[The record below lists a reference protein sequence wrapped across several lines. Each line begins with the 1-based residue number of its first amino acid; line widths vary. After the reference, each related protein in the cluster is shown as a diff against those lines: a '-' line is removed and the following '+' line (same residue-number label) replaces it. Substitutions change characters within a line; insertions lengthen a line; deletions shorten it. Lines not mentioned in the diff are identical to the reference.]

1 MSNRSPQVDQ
11 VILKAAAFAQPILTH
26 FRDLVHAVCPEVE
39 EKIKW
44 GMPFF
49 VYKDDNLCHM
59 AAFKQHCAIGF
70 WKAKLIDEKLV
81 AKAKT
86 EEAMGNFGKITSL
99 KDLPSDK
106 LLTKWIKAGM
116 QLNDAGIK
124 LTKPPV
130 EKNKPVEVPADI
142 QKVINKN
149 AKAKKTWIAFSNSHR
164 KEYIQW
170 IIEAKTSITK
180 EKRITTMLQLLEEG
194 KERYWKSAKK

>member
-81 AKAKT
+81 AKANT
-86 EEAMGNFGKITSL
+86 EEAMGHFGKITSL

-170 IIEAKTSITK
+170 IIEAKTSVTK
-180 EKRITTMLQLLEEG
+180 EKRITTMLQLLEDG

>member
-49 VYKDDNLCHM
+49 VYKDDNICHM

-81 AKAKT
+81 ATAKT
-86 EEAMGNFGKITSL
+86 EEAMGHLGKVTSL

-106 LLTKWIKAGM
+106 ILTKWIKTAM

-124 LTKPPV
+124 LSKPTAKKITTVTVPV
-130 EKNKPVEVPADI
+130 DI
-142 QKVINKN
+142 QKEINKN
-149 AKAKKTWIAFSNSHR
+149 AKAKKTWTAFSNSHR

-170 IIEAKTSITK
+170 ITEAKTPATK
-180 EKRITTMLQLLEEG
+180 QKRLTAMLQLLEEG
-194 KERYWKSAKK
+194 KSRNWKYA

>member
-86 EEAMGNFGKITSL
+86 EEAMGHFGKITSL

-164 KEYIQW
+164 KEDIQW

>member
-81 AKAKT
+81 ATAKT
-86 EEAMGNFGKITSL
+86 EEAMGHFGKITSL

-170 IIEAKTSITK
+170 ITEAKTSVTK

-194 KERYWKSAKK
+194 NARYWKSAKK

>member
-86 EEAMGNFGKITSL
+86 EEAMGHFGKITSI

-170 IIEAKTSITK
+170 ITEAKTSVTK

-194 KERYWKSAKK
+194 NARYWKSAKK

>member
-1 MSNRSPQVDQ
+1 
-11 VILKAAAFAQPILTH
+11 
-26 FRDLVHAVCPEVE
+26 
-39 EKIKW
+39 
-44 GMPFF
+44 
-49 VYKDDNLCHM
+49 
-59 AAFKQHCAIGF
+59 
-70 WKAKLIDEKLV
+70 
-81 AKAKT
+81 
-86 EEAMGNFGKITSL
+86 
-99 KDLPSDK
+99 
-106 LLTKWIKAGM
+106 M
-116 QLNDAGIK
+116 QLNDVGIK